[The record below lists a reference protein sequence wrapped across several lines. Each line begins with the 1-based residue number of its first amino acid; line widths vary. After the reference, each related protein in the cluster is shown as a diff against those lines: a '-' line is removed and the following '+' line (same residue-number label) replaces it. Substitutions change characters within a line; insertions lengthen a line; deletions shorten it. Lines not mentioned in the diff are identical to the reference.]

1 MIDYQGLT
9 VLWYTSHQKVCQAL
23 IYLNTDKNAIKMKKT
38 EAYITASKFYL
49 CEPLP
54 ENFDEFDEQDVTDFI
69 RDNRWEP
76 FEEWEPHGIWELIED
91 LASEFL
97 NVTKNSK

>member
-9 VLWYTSHQKVCQAL
+9 VLRYTSHQKVCQAL

-54 ENFDEFDEQDVTDFI
+54 ENFDELDEQDVTDFI
-69 RDNRWEP
+69 RDNKWEP
-76 FEEWEPHGIWELIED
+76 FEEWEPHGIYWLIED

-97 NVTKNSK
+97 NITNTEK

>member
-9 VLWYTSHQKVCQAL
+9 VLRYTSHQKVCQAL

-54 ENFDEFDEQDVTDFI
+54 ENFDELDEQDVTDFI
-69 RDNRWEP
+69 RDNKWEP

-97 NVTKNSK
+97 TITNTEK